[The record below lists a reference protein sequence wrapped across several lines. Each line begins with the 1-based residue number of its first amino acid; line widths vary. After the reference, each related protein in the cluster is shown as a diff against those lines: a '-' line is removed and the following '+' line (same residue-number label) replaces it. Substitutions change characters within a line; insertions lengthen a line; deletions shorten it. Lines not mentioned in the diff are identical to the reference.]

1 MDKKLVHSLLLLIT
15 FTVSLLLAV
24 IRWDTISD
32 YFGLVTTIFSP
43 LILGFAIAFVL
54 NGPCTFF
61 EKHLSNLLRKTK
73 CTKLALPIAV
83 TLSYVLLFTVISSLI
98 AFVIPQV
105 VENLELFMSN
115 WSGYVAQTQ
124 TLINTIVERFHMDA
138 VDFSQFSSLIEQMAN
153 ALLTTFTTAV
163 PQILSLTG
171 TIVSLFVT
179 ALLAFVFSI
188 YMLAGKDSL
197 LSQTRRVL
205 KAYLPKEWFR
215 VTMDVL
221 ELTGQIFSKFIVGQI
236 VEACILGTLIFLGCV
251 IFGFEY
257 ALLIGTLIGVTALVP
272 IVGAYVGA
280 ITSAL
285 LLAMVSPMQ
294 AIWFLVMLT
303 CIQQIEGNVIY
314 PRLVGAS
321 IGLPGIW
328 VLGAITIGGG
338 LFGFTGMLLSV
349 PVMAVIYTIV
359 KKDVHKRLSHSS

>member
-1 MDKKLVHSLLLLIT
+1 MNKNLFRSLLLLIT
-15 FTVSLLLAV
+15 FTVALILAV
-24 IRWDTISD
+24 IRWDAICN
-32 YFGLVTTIFSP
+32 YAGLVATIFSP
-43 LILGFAIAFVL
+43 LILGFALAFVL
-54 NGPCTFF
+54 NGPCSFF
-61 EKHLSNLLRKTK
+61 EKHLNKALGKTK
-73 CTKLALPIAV
+73 CSKLALPLAV
-83 TLSYVLLFTVISSLI
+83 TLSYVLLFAVISSLI
-98 AFVIPQV
+98 SFVIPQV
-105 VENLELFMSN
+105 VENLELFMAN

-124 TLINTIVERFHMDA
+124 SLINSLVTRFHMDA
-138 VDFSQFSSLIEQMAN
+138 VDFSHFSSLIEQMAN

-179 ALLAFVFSI
+179 SLLAFVFSI
-188 YMLAGKDSL
+188 YMLAGKASL
-197 LSQTRRVL
+197 LSQMRRVL
-205 KAYLPKEWFR
+205 KAYLPKECFR
-215 VTMDVL
+215 MTMDVM
-221 ELTGQIFSKFIVGQI
+221 ELTSQIFSKFIVGQI
-236 VEACILGTLIFLGCV
+236 VEACILGTLISLGCV

-257 ALLIGTLIGVTALVP
+257 ALLIGTLVGVTALVP

-294 AIWFLVMLT
+294 AVWFLVMLT
-303 CIQQIEGNVIY
+303 CVQQIEGNVIY

-349 PVMAVIYTIV
+349 PVLAVIYTIIRN
-359 KKDVHKRLSHSS
+359 DVHKRLTNV